1 MTMSSFKP
9 GRFSTA
15 RLTYDAVTPRSLYLN
30 RRSFMMG
37 AGALAATGVASSA
50 FAAPLKAKASTYKV
64 DEKLTP
70 LDAVTTYN
78 NFYEFG
84 TDKSDPSANSG
95 NYKPLPWK
103 LTVDGLVKQ
112 PKEFDVQELIAKMPL
127 EERIYRMR
135 CVEAWSMVIP
145 WIGFPLASLLS
156 QVEPLG
162 SAKYIA
168 FTGVV
173 RPEEMPGQ
181 TGLFQVLHWPYI
193 EGLRLDEAMHPLTI
207 LSVGLYGET
216 LPNAN
221 GAPIRLVVPWK
232 YGFKGIKAIT
242 KISFVEKQP
251 PTSWN
256 LQAADEYGFY
266 ANVNPKVDHPRWS
279 QATER
284 RIGEGSFLGS
294 SRRPTLLFNGYG
306 EEVSSLYAGMD
317 LKVNY

>member
-1 MTMSSFKP
+1 MSSFKP
-9 GRFSTA
+9 GRFSSA
-15 RLTYDAVTPRSLYLN
+15 RLTYDAVTPKSLYLN
-30 RRSFMMG
+30 RRNFMVG
-37 AGALAATGVASSA
+37 AGALAAAGVAPTA
-50 FAAPLKAKASTYKV
+50 FAEPLKAKASAYKV

-70 LDAVTTYN
+70 QDAVTTYN

-95 NYKPLPWK
+95 SYKPLPWK

-112 PKEFDVQELIAKMPL
+112 PKEFDIQELIARMPL

-181 TGLFQVLHWPYI
+181 TGLFQVLDWPYI
-193 EGLRLDEAMHPLTI
+193 EGLRLDEANHPLTI
-207 LSVGLYGET
+207 LSAGLYGET

-251 PTSWN
+251 PTSWQQ
-256 LQAADEYGFY
+256 QAANEYGFY
-266 ANVNPKVDHPRWS
+266 ANVNPEVDHPRWS

-284 RIGEGSFLGS
+284 RIGEGGFWVRAAAPPCRSTVMARKSPHFM
-294 SRRPTLLFNGYG
+294 RAWT
-306 EEVSSLYAGMD
+306 
-317 LKVNY
+317 